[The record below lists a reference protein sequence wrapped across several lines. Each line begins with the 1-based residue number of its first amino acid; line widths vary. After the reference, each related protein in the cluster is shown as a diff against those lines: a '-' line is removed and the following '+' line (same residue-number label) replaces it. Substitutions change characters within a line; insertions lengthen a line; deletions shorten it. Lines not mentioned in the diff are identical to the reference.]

1 LCGTTSINAAHT
13 PAVQQF
19 AVTRGAGTTTSIT
32 SSAGGKGTKPTN
44 NIYNDTPVMSA
55 VKTSTAA
62 VELKSLSSSPIVS
75 SSSGKTNLIFV
86 VIQLTE
92 QAAASSHIGSLWT
105 SVVQQQPFYI
115 LISFADNFEIV

>member
-1 LCGTTSINAAHT
+1 
-13 PAVQQF
+13 
-19 AVTRGAGTTTSIT
+19 
-32 SSAGGKGTKPTN
+32 
-44 NIYNDTPVMSA
+44 MSA

-62 VELKSLSSSPIVS
+62 VELKSVSSSPIVS
-75 SSSGKTNLIFV
+75 SSLGKTNLIFV